1 MMILVLLAWLYVVM
15 MMALSEAL
23 APQGSVVGAVITFVV
38 YGSVPLA
45 LLIYLLAATARR
57 RARLKAAAGGSSGG
71 SSDRPDGVL
80 QANAGSHAAGDPVA
94 PVGKEP

>member
-1 MMILVLLAWLYVVM
+1 MMILVLLAWLYVVL

-45 LLIYLLAATARR
+45 LLTYLLAATARQ
-57 RARLKAAAGGSSGG
+57 RARLNAAAASSIARPARPGNAEQADAGG
-71 SSDRPDGVL
+71 
-80 QANAGSHAAGDPVA
+80 HAAGDPVA

>member
-23 APQGSVVGAVITFVV
+23 APQGSVVGAVITFVI

-45 LLIYLLAATARR
+45 LLVYLLAATARQ
-57 RARLKAAAGGSSGG
+57 RARFKAAAGSSCAGPGG
-71 SSDRPDGVL
+71 PGPIE
-80 QANAGSHAAGDPVA
+80 QADAGGHAAGDPVA

>member
-23 APQGSVVGAVITFVV
+23 APQGSVIGAAITFVV
-38 YGSVPLA
+38 YGGVPLV
-45 LLIYLLAATARR
+45 LLVYLLAATARR
-57 RARLKAAAGGSSGG
+57 RARLRMQANGSAGG
-71 SSDRPDGVL
+71 PDGVE
-80 QANAGSHAAGDPVA
+80 QADAGGHAAGDPVA